1 MTQKKKKGT
10 RKWVVPFVIFSIF
23 IFTGLAIWLQFQTTV
38 ELSATLITCFYAFC
52 TTELLALASI
62 EKTKIKNHYDIDED
76 GIPDDEDPY
85 IDPIYIQEVEEALNK
100 IKNQIN
106 NNNKSEG

>member
-1 MTQKKKKGT
+1 MSKKKKRST

-23 IFTGLAIWLQFQTTV
+23 AFTGFAIWLQFRTTV

-62 EKTKIKNHYDIDED
+62 EKTKIKNLYDVDED
-76 GIPDDEDPY
+76 GIPDEEDPY
-85 IDPIYIQEVEEALNK
+85 IDPSYIKEVEDALNK
-100 IKNQIN
+100 IKNQMN
-106 NNNKSEG
+106 NRNEG

>member
-1 MTQKKKKGT
+1 MVQKNKKKKGT
-10 RKWVVPFVIFSIF
+10 RKWVVPFVIISIF
-23 IFTGLAIWLQFQTTV
+23 VFTGFAIWLQFQTTV

-85 IDPIYIQEVEEALNK
+85 IDPSYIQEVENALEK
-100 IKNQIN
+100 IKNQM
-106 NNNKSEG
+106 NK